1 METAL
6 KRAVPAVEKLKIRKT
21 RREDP
26 MLRQSQS
33 RAHMTDH
40 GFTMIELLVV
50 MIVAG
55 VLMGIGIFGF
65 TNWQRTAQPQGSASQ
80 LVSTLRSSSERAIS
94 EGRTYCV
101 DISAGAS
108 YTQWVYQCGL
118 TGTPPPGTRQIAGPY
133 TVASKVTFTTTNTL
147 PAGAD
152 CPASHKCVYFYPRG
166 TAVATTVDVRSA
178 ARSRVYTVHV
188 EGLTARVWM

>member
-1 METAL
+1 MATAL

-26 MLRQSQS
+26 MLSQSQR

-50 MIVAG
+50 MVVAG

-65 TNWQRTAQPQGSASQ
+65 TNWQQTAQQQGSASQ
-80 LVSTLRSSSERAIS
+80 LVSTLRSSSERAVS

-101 DISAGAS
+101 DISGGAS
-108 YTQWVYQCGL
+108 YTQWRYSCSAA
-118 TGTPPPGTRQIAGPY
+118 GTQVAGPY
-133 TVASKVTFTTTNTL
+133 KVQSKVSLTTTNTL
-147 PAGAD
+147 PVTAT

-166 TAVATTVDVRSA
+166 TAVATTVAVQSA
-178 ARSRVYTVHV
+178 VRSRVYTVHV